1 MRPGL
6 FCPQRYCSALKGAIF
21 VIMPYCALC
30 WALFLCHFAFLSL
43 HTPGHPCAHL
53 PVFLLVALV
62 AYRSLLHVFG
72 CFLHMPLTLLGERL
86 LQMLLLVPRIP
97 RRGAL
102 GYAAVFL
109 LYSF

>member
-62 AYRSLLHVFG
+62 AYRNVQESTKDMQKTTIGHKG
-72 CFLHMPLTLLGERL
+72 H
-86 LQMLLLVPRIP
+86 
-97 RRGAL
+97 
-102 GYAAVFL
+102 
-109 LYSF
+109 